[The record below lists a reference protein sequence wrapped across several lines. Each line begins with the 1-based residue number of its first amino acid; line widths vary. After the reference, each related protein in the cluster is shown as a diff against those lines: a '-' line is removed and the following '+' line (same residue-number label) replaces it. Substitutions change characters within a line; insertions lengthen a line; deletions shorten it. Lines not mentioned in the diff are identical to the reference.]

1 MGDKLRN
8 FEIFLTEI
16 LIYIVLRP
24 FRILALTIIGIC
36 LMKIYGVSTFNN
48 VLIFAVA
55 MVILWNAREFYIKNE
70 IDFVNEKLKELA
82 KIDGTAG
89 YFFSEGPK
97 KKWTLQER
105 LDFLEKMR
113 K

>member
-1 MGDKLRN
+1 MRKFEN
-8 FEIFLTEI
+8 FIAEII
-16 LIYIVLRP
+16 IYNVLRP
-24 FRILALTIIGIC
+24 FRIFVLTSIGIC
-36 LMKIYGVSTFNN
+36 LMKIYEVNTVDNI
-48 VLIFAVA
+48 VIFITG
-55 MVILWNAREFYIKNE
+55 MIILWNAREFYVRNE
-70 IDFVNEKLKELA
+70 IDFINEKLKELA

-105 LDFLEKMR
+105 LDYLEKMR